1 MNLLSKITSELIVVF
16 IVNAKNDPLF
26 YVIDKQKNDVLEF
39 STLKELISFY
49 GKKNAYWFHII
60 GSGTLTRN
68 IENQYGYLET
78 VTANG
83 NTADFYFSSY
93 KINDNVIVSFVRKA
107 IIESQVESINMLEIQ
122 LLNISIGVIPLFI
135 KNDLN
140 FDFEYKILIEE
151 NQLLNFDKNDDFI
164 YETYLAVNK
173 KQLLIFE
180 ESIRTFF
187 NNENESLEFAI
198 ENEIYLKNKL
208 EFKAKNR
215 FTKIGIG
222 FLFIMLILIFG
233 NHFYSNK
240 LKSEIGTKEINIEII
255 NNKIKTIENL
265 KIERTR
271 KVELLKSAGI
281 NYSNY
286 FSFYINEILLSTPSN
301 VKLNSFNLFPVKSE
315 LKNDVKIEFANQL
328 ISMNGSVAQSDI
340 LDGWIKKLKS
350 LDWIIK
356 IQVVNFIKLD
366 STNNNFTILLTI
378 KK

>member
-107 IIESQVESINMLEIQ
+107 LIESQVESINMLEIQ

-135 KNDLN
+135 NNDLN
-140 FDFEYKILIEE
+140 FNFEYKILIEE
-151 NQLLNFDKNDDFI
+151 NQLINFDKNDDFI

-173 KQLLIFE
+173 KQLLIFD

-198 ENEIYLKNKL
+198 DNEIYLKNKL

-233 NHFYSNK
+233 NHFYSK
-240 LKSEIGTKEINIEII
+240 MLKSEIGTKEINIEII